1 MDLIRDLGELALGSR
16 LRRLSDYIMRNG
28 VDVYREYGIDF
39 DPKWFPVFYALG
51 QAEKPLAIMELAQ
64 LLQVTHP
71 GIIKIGKELDKA
83 GLIVSLQ
90 DPEDKRRRLLTL
102 SEHGV
107 ELLTRME
114 VAWRDIARSL
124 HQLLE
129 PHTHHLLR
137 AIEEVEDGFSRKP
150 FLQRIREVKRKRQWE
165 EVEIIDYQPEYAEE
179 FKRINY
185 AWINKYFKV
194 EQPDIDSLD
203 RHQEKIIDRGG
214 WICLARID
222 QRIVGACALINH
234 REGVF
239 ELAKMGVDDGY
250 QGRQIGKRLGQAVID
265 KARSMDGRRLFLES
279 NRKLLPAIG
288 LYRKLG
294 FREVVRRQGKSE
306 YERSDIVM
314 ELYL

>member
-1 MDLIRDLGELALGSR
+1 
-16 LRRLSDYIMRNG
+16 
-28 VDVYREYGIDF
+28 
-39 DPKWFPVFYALG
+39 
-51 QAEKPLAIMELAQ
+51 
-64 LLQVTHP
+64 
-71 GIIKIGKELDKA
+71 
-83 GLIVSLQ
+83 
-90 DPEDKRRRLLTL
+90 
-102 SEHGV
+102 
-107 ELLTRME
+107 
-114 VAWRDIARSL
+114 
-124 HQLLE
+124 
-129 PHTHHLLR
+129 
-137 AIEEVEDGFSRKP
+137 
-150 FLQRIREVKRKRQWE
+150 
-165 EVEIIDYQPEYAEE
+165 
-179 FKRINY
+179 
-185 AWINKYFKV
+185 
-194 EQPDIDSLD
+194 
-203 RHQEKIIDRGG
+203 
-214 WICLARID
+214 CLARID